1 MYIRGKIENLR
12 IKLHKAIEKYGLNSE
27 QTQKISKELDELI
40 NYFNKQQRLFPDNS
54 KTSKEYNLS
63 IEKLKQLTIDFNEFP
78 TVESW
83 NYYARSNKLLS
94 SETLKYISGLNW
106 HELRE
111 KILFEIY
118 QKKFKKFFLQSI
130 NTLQIFLSKMG
141 LHYLKKCIMIE
152 ETKKRDNLIGLKLS
166 L

>member
-12 IKLHKAIEKYGLNSE
+12 IKLHKAIEKFGLNSE

-54 KTSKEYNLS
+54 KTSEEYNLS

-118 QKKFKKFFLQSI
+118 QKKI
-130 NTLQIFLSKMG
+130 
-141 LHYLKKCIMIE
+141 
-152 ETKKRDNLIGLKLS
+152 
-166 L
+166 

>member
-54 KTSKEYNLS
+54 KTSEEYNLS

-83 NYYARSNKLLS
+83 NYYARSNNLLS

-118 QKKFKKFFLQSI
+118 QKKNLKNFFCRVSI
-130 NTLQIFLSKMG
+130 LCRFFCRKRVCITLK
-141 LHYLKKCIMIE
+141 
-152 ETKKRDNLIGLKLS
+152 NV
-166 L
+166 